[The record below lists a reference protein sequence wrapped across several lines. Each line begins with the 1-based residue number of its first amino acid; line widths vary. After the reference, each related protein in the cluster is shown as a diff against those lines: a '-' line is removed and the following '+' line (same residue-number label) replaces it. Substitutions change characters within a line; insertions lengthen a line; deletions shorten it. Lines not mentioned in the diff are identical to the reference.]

1 MNNRRIAP
9 YVLAVVLAGCA
20 ASEPSRDQPVASE
33 QRQKQVTEAV
43 QTPLADLNV
52 VRAEI
57 PAILKAAQ
65 EAPYALPPDRSCGG
79 LANEVRSLEA
89 ALGAD
94 LDTPV
99 TAANP
104 SLIDR
109 GSEAAGD
116 AAVRAVRGAAEGV
129 IPYRG
134 WVRRLSGAERYA
146 RQVSAA
152 IAAGSIRRGFLKG
165 LGDAA
170 GCAAPAAPLRA
181 AKP

>member
-1 MNNRRIAP
+1 MHAIRGKAWLLAP
-9 YVLAVVLAGCA
+9 LVLAACA
-20 ASEPSRDQPVASE
+20 TQDKPRDNVGMSEA
-33 QRQKQVTEAV
+33 RQKQVTEAV
-43 QTPLADLNV
+43 QTPLTDLNV

-57 PAILKAAQ
+57 PAILKSAQ
-65 EAPYALPPDRSCGG
+65 SAPYAMPKDKSCAT
-79 LANEVRSLEA
+79 LAEEVRALDG

-99 TAANP
+99 TNANP

-109 GSEAAGD
+109 GSDAAGD

-146 RQVSAA
+146 KQVSSA
-152 IAAGSIRRGFLKG
+152 IAAGTIRRSFLKG
-165 LGDAA
+165 LGEA
-170 GCAAPAAPLRA
+170 GGCEAPAAPRR
-181 AKP
+181 